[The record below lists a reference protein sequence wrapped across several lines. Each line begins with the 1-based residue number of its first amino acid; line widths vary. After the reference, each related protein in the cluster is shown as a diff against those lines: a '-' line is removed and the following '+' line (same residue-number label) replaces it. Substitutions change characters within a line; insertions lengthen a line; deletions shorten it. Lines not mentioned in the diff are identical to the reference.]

1 VSAAKGASRAGLASR
16 ARRLEVSPTVAMAAR
31 ARALRATGV
40 RVLDF
45 TVGEP
50 DQPTPGHVVQAGKDA
65 IDAGRTKYAPASGL
79 PELRAAVAQRYRED
93 FSVSFAP
100 EEVCVAVGGK
110 QALALL
116 YQAVLDRGSEVVV
129 PVPAWPTFAEA
140 ARVAGAVPVFVP
152 LRQQHGFRPTAA
164 AIAGR
169 ITPRTRAV
177 VVNSP
182 SNPTGAVI
190 EPDELLKIA
199 RLARR
204 HGFWLIYDDTYAH
217 LVFREG
223 GPPALQGVKDAA
235 GGNLVVVGT
244 VSKSYCMTGWRV
256 GWVMGPTPLVEACT
270 ALNSHSV
277 QGPATFSQIAAA
289 EALTAPQDALAGMAA
304 EYRRRRDFIHPA
316 VAGLPGVSCPQPE
329 GGFYVFPDVRRCLS
343 KELPDTMALATRLLE
358 QKAVAVVPGEGFHAP
373 GHFRLSFASA
383 FEDLQEG
390 ARRLAEFFAEHA
402 PAGRRH

>member
-1 VSAAKGASRAGLASR
+1 VSAAKGTSRARLASR

-31 ARALRATGV
+31 ARALKAKGV

-50 DQPTPGHVVQAGKDA
+50 DQPTPGHVVQAGKAA
-65 IDAGRTKYAPASGL
+65 IDAGRTKYAPASGI

-93 FSVSFAP
+93 FKVSFAP

-140 ARVAGAVPVFVP
+140 ARVAGATPVFVP
-152 LRQQHGFRPTAA
+152 LREQQGFRPTAA
-164 AIAGR
+164 AIAKR

-177 VVNSP
+177 VINSP

-204 HGFWLIYDDTYAH
+204 HGFWLLYDDTYAH

-256 GWVMGPTPLVEACT
+256 GWVMGPKALVEACT

-277 QGPATFSQIAAA
+277 QGPATFSQLAAT
-289 EALTAPQDALAGMAA
+289 EALLSSQETLREMVA
-304 EYRRRRDFIHPA
+304 EYRRRRDFIHDA
-316 VAGLPGVSCPQPE
+316 VARLPGVSCPQPE

-343 KELPDTMALATRLLE
+343 RELPTTVALATRLLE

-373 GHFRLSFASA
+373 GHFRLSFATA
-383 FEDLQEG
+383 FGDLQEG

-402 PAGRRH
+402 PAGPKR